1 MRRLLNFIVLF
12 KEYFVLAVIVFG
24 AFFLMA
30 ISRSE
35 QVQPLRAIATVIVG
49 TLQSSYNWIP
59 NPFGSSESA
68 DELREKNIALSSE
81 LSRLRRAK
89 AENEELRKMLG
100 LKPREGWKLLT
111 AEVVGKTASGDRNM
125 FTLSVGEKDGVHKGM
140 AVITDAGLVGRVYS
154 LGSGFSLIEG
164 LYNRQ
169 MRIAVKIA
177 RTRVDGILAWDGTDI
192 LLVRNVPK
200 ALDVQ
205 EGDMVVT
212 SEYSSY
218 FPSDVPV
225 GVVTKLEA
233 EPNSLFRRIYVAP
246 LAYPGKIEHVFVVI
260 KDEQLERQKE
270 ELEKR
275 AEEEGKKGQQKK
287 K

>member
-1 MRRLLNFIVLF
+1 VRRLLNFIVLF
-12 KEYFVLAVIVFG
+12 KEYFVLSVI
-24 AFFLMA
+24 ALISFFLMA
-30 ISRSE
+30 VSRSE

-59 NPFGSSESA
+59 NPFGATESV

-89 AENEELRKMLG
+89 AENDEFRKLLA
-100 LKPREGWKLLT
+100 LKPREGWKLLA
-111 AEVVGKTASGDRNM
+111 AEVVGKTSTGDRNM
-125 FTLSVGEKDGVHKGM
+125 ITLSVGENDGVRKGM
-140 AVITDAGLVGRVYS
+140 AVITDAGLVGRVYALS
-154 LGSGFSLIEG
+154 GGFSLIEG

-169 MRIAVKIA
+169 LRIAVKIA
-177 RTRVDGILAWDGTDI
+177 RTRVDGILTWDGTDI

-212 SEYSSY
+212 SEYSSF

-233 EPNSLFRRIYVAP
+233 EPNSLFRRIYIAP
-246 LAYPGKIEHVFVVI
+246 FAYPGKLEHVFVVI

-270 ELEKR
+270 ELEKK
-275 AEEEGKKGQQKK
+275 AEEEAKKSQQKK